1 MSNIVDLRSRETA
14 LVAGE
19 PNENLIRELEW
30 LLEAARSGE
39 VQALAGGFTYRDGTA
54 TNIIVGMAA
63 RSTGLLGALERAKY
77 RLHATWGEQ

>member
-1 MSNIVDLRSRETA
+1 MSNVVDMLSGERA

-19 PNENLIRELEW
+19 PHPDLIRELEW

-63 RSTGLLGALERAKY
+63 RSTGLIGALDRAKH
-77 RLHATWGEQ
+77 RLHQTWDET